1 MGLISRVSSRTHR
14 SITMGK
20 KPFKPKP
27 LSKTRRS
34 GKNQRKSGT
43 KKTKIGNKHVAEA
56 WDHSKS
62 MTKNLASIGLAT
74 NPNKILPVETMK
86 QKLIKQMK
94 KEDVDKLNL
103 PEKTKVEKPEVL
115 EKLEAD
121 AKKPV
126 KSKFRIN
133 EDTAQFCIYML
144 EIYGEDYK
152 AMSRD
157 KRNFYQDTPAQIKR
171 KIMSFQKATDQW
183 NEYIKLKE
191 QFDT

>member
-1 MGLISRVSSRTHR
+1 
-14 SITMGK
+14 MGK
-20 KPFKPKP
+20 KPFKPKS
-27 LSKTRRS
+27 LSKTRRA

-74 NPNKILPVETMK
+74 DPNKILPVETMK

-94 KEDVDKLNL
+94 KEDVDKLDL
-103 PEKTKVEKPEVL
+103 PEKPKVEKPEVL

-144 EIYGEDYK
+144 EIYGEDYWQRSCK
-152 AMSRD
+152 YVNKIINDFQGISR
-157 KRNFYQDTPAQIKR
+157 
-171 KIMSFQKATDQW
+171 SFFTIFLV
-183 NEYIKLKE
+183 ESYVSR
-191 QFDT
+191 